1 MPIVL
6 MGCVI
11 ILRLGHRKERDK
23 RITTHVALVARAFG
37 AKKMVLCGEEDKSVI
52 ESVRKIVERWGGD
65 FEIEYCK
72 NYLAFLK
79 KFSGLK
85 VHLTMYGI
93 DFREKIS
100 EIQNALKEKNI
111 IVIVGAEKVPG
122 EIYGIADL
130 NLAVTHQPHSE
141 VAALAVFLYELFGR
155 RFPEKFE
162 NAKIEVVPCA
172 RGKKLK
178 KL

>member
-6 MGCVI
+6 MGRVI
-11 ILRLGHRKERDK
+11 VLRLGHRKERDK

-37 AKKMVLCGEEDKSVI
+37 AKKMLLCGEEDENVI

-65 FEIEYCK
+65 FEIEFCK
-72 NYLAFLK
+72 NWKRLLK
-79 KFSGLK
+79 EFSGLK

-100 EIQNALKEKNI
+100 EIQKALKEKDI
-111 IVIVGAEKVPG
+111 LVIVGAEKVPG
-122 EIYGIADL
+122 KIYGIADF

-141 VAALAVFLYELFGR
+141 VAALAIFLYELFGR
-155 RFPEKFE
+155 EFPEKFE
-162 NAKIEVVPCA
+162 NAKIEVIPCE
-172 RGKKLK
+172 RGKKVK